1 MADPPAAELRTRF
14 IKKPEQKQQMLL
26 LLALA
31 LKVARYNSQI
41 TINEA
46 EKSTTAAA
54 TIHRILLRCHHLHL
68 MFLRIRGGS
77 RADRSRSHHST
88 MIKGESR
95 GGQGGRG
102 EQGGRG
108 GGGGLDGAA

>member
-68 MFLRIRGGS
+68 MFS
-77 RADRSRSHHST
+77 CFSAS
-88 MIKGESR
+88 
-95 GGQGGRG
+95 
-102 EQGGRG
+102 
-108 GGGGLDGAA
+108 GAEVALIAVGATTAP